1 MILKN
6 IILIGTSLILHL
18 VLAIHVF
25 ALDLQ
30 KPLNQE
36 NWPKT
41 VEEAWEITQYN
52 LNQVEMQ
59 LQNNSSAKA
68 FIFSRNIV
76 IGVRALQNF
85 NRLTKHKGKLLK
97 KIDLSKI
104 LVLSLRLVN
113 ALKDHKTMLA
123 KQLIR
128 QLKDKL
134 NE

>member
-1 MILKN
+1 MILRN
-6 IILIGTSLILHL
+6 IILIATSLILNL
-18 VLAIHVF
+18 VLAIQVF

-59 LQNNSSAKA
+59 LQNNSSADA

-76 IGVRALQNF
+76 VGVRALQNF
-85 NRLTKHKGKLLK
+85 YRLTKHKEKLLK
-97 KIDLSKI
+97 NIDLSKT
-104 LVLSLRLVN
+104 LVLSSRLVN
-113 ALKDHKTMLA
+113 ALNDHKTKLA
-123 KQLIR
+123 KKLVR
-128 QLKDKL
+128 QLKDML